1 MKTAPLDTPIL
12 SLENRDMS
20 DPTYKQLSAKL
31 PNGGIVRI
39 AVPMSQ
45 AMQAE
50 DVGGRVPTFDLD
62 RVRDAIEGVGAL
74 VADALKSVKPTKAS
88 VEFGFTFELQSG
100 NVTALFVQ
108 GNVNADLKI
117 SLEWGSSDDKS
128 A

>member
-1 MKTAPLDTPIL
+1 
-12 SLENRDMS
+12 MS
-20 DPTYKQLSAKL
+20 DPTYKQVSAKL

-50 DVGGRVPTFDLD
+50 DVGARIPTFDFD

-117 SLEWGSSDDKS
+117 SLEWGSSADKS